1 MGTLLFFQLK
11 TKFKMLVTKTSQL
24 AKTEST
30 LDLDITQDQ
39 LNRVNLR
46 YTTGELIQNIV
57 PNLSVEEREFLISGI
72 TPTEW
77 NQLFNSIEN

>member
-1 MGTLLFFQLK
+1 
-11 TKFKMLVTKTSQL
+11 MLVTKTSQL

>member
-1 MGTLLFFQLK
+1 
-11 TKFKMLVTKTSQL
+11 MLVTKTSQL

-46 YTTGELIQNIV
+46 YTTGEHIQNIV

-77 NQLFNSIEN
+77 NQLFNTIEN

>member
-1 MGTLLFFQLK
+1 
-11 TKFKMLVTKTSQL
+11 MLVTKTSQL

-77 NQLFNSIEN
+77 NQLFNTIEN